1 MNFKLMN
8 FKLMNLGLLS
18 LGLGSGLFIYGTSI
32 IHRQYCI
39 FCGKATPC
47 IAGSYCNAT
56 RLEGKIIR
64 YLMRKIYT
72 K

>member
-1 MNFKLMN
+1 MNFKLYN
-8 FKLMNLGLLS
+8 FKLYSLGLLS
-18 LGLGSGLFIYGTSI
+18 LGSGLFIYGTSI

-56 RLEGKIIR
+56 RLEGKVIR
-64 YLMRKIYT
+64 YLMKKIST
-72 K
+72 N